1 MRKIFE
7 IVLLLLTGCSFPA
20 FAQVGGI
27 SGKVVYVKDNRVRA
41 HQLDNPEYTELG
53 RGDFARWSP
62 NGNQVAVKDGSTI
75 YVVNAD
81 GTNRI
86 DLVDY
91 AEEDK
96 NCPLE
101 FHPNGKEVLFI
112 VDDMVMAVDIDL
124 QEQRVL
130 IDFVQCTGEIGMS
143 AKQNRLV
150 CRDGHILRAIDL
162 DTRTHIEYQ
171 DDNCSAGISP
181 DGRFITYNDNGKP
194 HHLNVYINRLNQTNT
209 NSMLHQ
215 TISHSVM
222 PGETMGD
229 NHHWSNHPD
238 WITCEGDKKRKGVPF
253 MINIATQKGYV
264 MVDVKDTT
272 YPDLWV
278 EMETGDK

>member
-1 MRKIFE
+1 MIRNFLNV
-7 IVLLLLTGCSFPA
+7 IVLIMIISFPA

-27 SGKVVYVKDNRVRA
+27 TGKVVYVKDNQVRA
-41 HQLDNPEYTELG
+41 HQLGDSVYVELG

-62 NGNQVAVKDGSTI
+62 DGERVAVKDGSKI
-75 YVVNAD
+75 YVVDAD
-81 GTNRI
+81 GMNRI
-86 DLVDY
+86 ELADN

-101 FHPNGKEVLFI
+101 FHPNGNEVLYI
-112 VDDMVMAVDIDL
+112 MDDMVMAVDIHL
-124 QEQRVL
+124 QEQRALV
-130 IDFVQCTGEIGMS
+130 DFVDCTGEIGMS
-143 AKQNRLV
+143 AEQNRLV

-162 DTRTHIEYQ
+162 DTRTHIEYH

-181 DGRFITYNDNGKP
+181 DGQFITFNDNSKP
-194 HHLNVYINRLNQTNT
+194 HHLNVFINKLNRTNT
-209 NSMLHQ
+209 SFKLHR

-222 PGETMGD
+222 PGERMGD

-253 MINIATQKGYV
+253 MINVTTQEGFV
-264 MVDVKDTT
+264 MVDVEDTV

-278 EMETGDK
+278 EYKQ

>member
-1 MRKIFE
+1 MVASLIRKYIK
-7 IVLLLLTGCSFPA
+7 LLFSILFVAFPV
-20 FAQVGGI
+20 FPQVGGI
-27 SGKVVYVKDNRVRA
+27 SGKVVYVKDNQVRV
-41 HQLDNPEYTELG
+41 HQLGDSAYVELG

-86 DLVDY
+86 NLANN

-101 FHPNGKEVLFI
+101 FHTNGNEVLYI
-112 VDDMVMAVDIDL
+112 VDDKVIAVDIIL
-124 QEQRVL
+124 QEQRL
-130 IDFVQCTGEIGMS
+130 LMDFVDCTGEIGMS
-143 AKQNRLV
+143 AEQNRLV

-162 DTRTHIEYQ
+162 DTRTHIEYH

-181 DGRFITYNDNGKP
+181 DGQYITYNDNGKP
-194 HHLNVYINRLNQTNT
+194 HHLNVFVNRLNRTNT
-209 NSMLHQ
+209 SSKLYR

-253 MINIATQKGYV
+253 MINVKTQEGFV
-264 MVDVKDTT
+264 MVEVEDTV

-278 EMETGDK
+278 DY